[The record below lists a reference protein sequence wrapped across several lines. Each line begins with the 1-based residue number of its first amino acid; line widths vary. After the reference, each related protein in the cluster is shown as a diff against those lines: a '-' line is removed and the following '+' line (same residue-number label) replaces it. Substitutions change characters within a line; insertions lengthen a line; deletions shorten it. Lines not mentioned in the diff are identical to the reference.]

1 MKLTAAIVTALTM
14 PAGKTDYIEWDD
26 AMPSFGVRLRNGR
39 KTFVCQY
46 RFGGRTRRDTLG
58 DVRNVKLDDARKA
71 ARHTFGQVAR
81 RIDPKPQTAT
91 VVPSLSLARVAD
103 LYLAARKDVVRK
115 STHNAAA
122 HYFAVHWKPFAA
134 RPIASITQ
142 AEISARLQEI
152 IKDHGRVSAARARA
166 NLSALYS
173 WAMREDGLCDFNPVA
188 RTNNPGIGIPTRDR
202 VLSISELKL
211 VWDACGDDEI
221 GTIVRLL
228 ALTACRRDEIARLSW
243 SEVDFQRGQLTIV
256 ASRCKNGRAHSVP
269 LPAPALELLRAVPRR
284 SHTDFVFGG
293 AQGFTTWTKP
303 TNRIR
308 ARLAQPVP
316 HFTLHDLRRS
326 AATGMAELG
335 VLPHVIEAVLNHSGG
350 SKAGVA
356 GIYNK
361 AAYEGPKAAA
371 LQLWADHVLG
381 VVEGRKSK
389 IVPLR
394 G

>member
-14 PAGKTDYIEWDD
+14 PAGKTDHIEWDD

-46 RFGGRTRRDTLG
+46 RFDGRTRRDTLG
-58 DVRNVKLDDARKA
+58 DVRNVTLDDARKA
-71 ARHTFGQVAR
+71 ARQTFGQVAR
-81 RIDPKPQTAT
+81 GIDPKPQTAT
-91 VVPSLSLARVAD
+91 VASSLSLGRVVD
-103 LYLAARKDVVRK
+103 RYLAARKDVVRK

-122 HYFAVHWKPFAA
+122 HYFAVHWKPFRA

-142 AEISARLQEI
+142 AEISARLQEV

-173 WAMREDGLCDFNPVA
+173 WAMREGGLCDSNPVV

-202 VLSISELKL
+202 VLSTGELKF
-211 VWDACGDDEI
+211 VWDACGDDDI

-228 ALTACRRDEIARLSW
+228 TLTACRRDEIARLSW
-243 SEVDFQRGQLTIV
+243 SEVDLPRGQLTIA
-256 ASRCKNGRAHSVP
+256 ASRCKSHRAHTVP
-269 LPAPALELLRAVPRR
+269 LSAPALALLHAVPRR
-284 SHTDFVFGG
+284 EHTGFVFGG
-293 AQGFTTWTKP
+293 EQGFTTWTKP

-326 AATGMAELG
+326 AATGMSALG
-335 VLPHVIEAVLNHSGG
+335 VLPFVIEEVLGHSSG
-350 SKAGVA
+350 SKVA
-356 GIYNK
+356 RIYNRNQ
-361 AAYEGPKAAA
+361 YEREKAAA
-371 LQLWADHVLG
+371 LQMWAEHLMAA
-381 VVEGRKSK
+381 VEGRDSK
-389 IVPLR
+389 VVKLR
-394 G
+394 R